1 MTVPAEAKFS
11 TADRLNTPEPEPTQ
25 EEVLAEAL
33 RIVRGETMMLA
44 TKKHLVALAEANESQ
59 FRNGELA
66 AEQREIVAIREGYK
80 AEICGKCNTVLLAHK
95 HFLCCQNEGCPMKDG
110 KGSILEQLV
119 AMDKERVT
127 HA

>member
-1 MTVPAEAKFS
+1 MTIPAEAKFS

-44 TKKHLVALAEANESQ
+44 TKKHLVALAGLNEKLTTTLEGLGD
-59 FRNGELA
+59 FF
-66 AEQREIVAIREGYK
+66 EIVMDHGHLSGGQMHAKYGMDPMRGYEFVESHCRAAQRKVK
-80 AEICGKCNTVLLAHK
+80 AALRKTEV
-95 HFLCCQNEGCPMKDG
+95 P
-110 KGSILEQLV
+110 S
-119 AMDKERVT
+119 